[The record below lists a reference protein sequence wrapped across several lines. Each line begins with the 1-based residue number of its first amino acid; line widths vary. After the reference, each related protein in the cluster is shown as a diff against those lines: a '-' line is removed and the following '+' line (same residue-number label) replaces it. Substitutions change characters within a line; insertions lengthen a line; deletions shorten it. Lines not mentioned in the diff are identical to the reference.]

1 MQSPKPMLR
10 VLTFVIF
17 VIVAAFGLA
26 WLADQPGTITVEW
39 LGYEIKTS
47 AFVGA
52 LVLAA
57 IVTVLFLAW
66 SLWRFL
72 LTRPAV
78 LTARMQERRRR
89 QGFDAL
95 THGLLAIGVGD
106 RAMAQRYASVARRTL
121 PNEPLT
127 ALLKAQAA
135 QLKGDRASARRA
147 FEAMLDRPETE
158 LLGLRGLF
166 LEAKRGNDHD
176 TARALA
182 EQAVRTDPQTGWSVN
197 ALFDM
202 QARAGD
208 WEGAL
213 ATLAVARKHGNV
225 EPEVALRRRAVLL
238 TAEARDLAPSQPDKA
253 LSLANEAMRLAP
265 SLIPAAEI
273 AGRLLASKGET
284 RQASRLIART
294 WKLAPHPDLATV
306 YAFAKPGESPRDR
319 LRRVEH
325 LASLTP
331 DDIEGHIAVAV
342 AAVEARDWQAA
353 EAALSPYLHDRPP
366 ARVCALMAR
375 IESGEGNKGRER
387 EWLARAVR
395 APRDRAWI
403 ADGYISDRWLPV
415 SPVTGAVDAF
425 EWKAP
430 VDAIGRGDETLLIEE
445 SREPP
450 EPPTPLK
457 VAAPIY
463 KAEAKRPEL
472 ASPRTPVPSG
482 DGAAPPRST
491 GEPAQPRPSFAA
503 APRRE
508 RAQARQKPE
517 LYVAPHAPD
526 DPGVAS
532 SDPDES
538 PSSLERLR
546 AAQIR

>member
-1 MQSPKPMLR
+1 MIRIL
-10 VLTFVIF
+10 LFVIA
-17 VIVAAFGLA
+17 IIAVALGLA
-26 WLADQPGTITVEW
+26 WLADRPGAITVEW

-47 AFVGA
+47 AFVGT

-57 IVTVLFLAW
+57 LVTTLMLAW
-66 SLWRFL
+66 A
-72 LTRPAV
+72 LTR
-78 LTARMQERRRR
+78 
-89 QGFDAL
+89 
-95 THGLLAIGVGD
+95 GLLAIGVGD
-106 RAMAQRYASVARRTL
+106 RTQAQRYASVARRNL

-135 QLKGDRASARRA
+135 QLKGDRASARRT
-147 FEAMLDRPETE
+147 FQAMLDRPETE

-166 LEAKRGNDHD
+166 LEARRGNDND
-176 TARALA
+176 AARALA
-182 EQAVRTDPQTGWSVN
+182 EQAVRTDPQAGWSVN

-202 QARAGD
+202 QSRAGD

-225 EPEVALRRRAVLL
+225 DADVALRRRAVLL
-238 TAEARDLAPSQPDKA
+238 TAQARDLESSQPDKA
-253 LSLANEAMRLAP
+253 LALAGEALRLAP

-273 AGRLLASKGET
+273 AGRLLASKGEM

-306 YAFAKPGESPRDR
+306 YAFAKPGESPRER
-319 LRRVEH
+319 LKRVEH

-331 DDIEGHIAVAV
+331 GDIEGQIAIAVA
-342 AAVEARDWQAA
+342 AIEAREWQTA

-375 IESGEGNKGRER
+375 IEAGEGNKGRER

-395 APRDRAWI
+395 GPRDRAWI

-445 SREPP
+445 SHEPP

-457 VAAPIY
+457 VTAPVEQVE
-463 KAEAKRPEL
+463 KVEPKKPEIVAPR
-472 ASPRTPVPSG
+472 ASSSG
-482 DGAAPPRST
+482 DGASPPRAATIAPATPVTPREQT
-491 GEPAQPRPSFAA
+491 GQRS
-503 APRRE
+503 
-508 RAQARQKPE
+508 KPE

-526 DPGVAS
+526 DPGVAAT
-532 SDPDES
+532 DPDES
-538 PSSLERLR
+538 PASLERLR

>member
-1 MQSPKPMLR
+1 MTRIL
-10 VLTFVIF
+10 FF
-17 VIVAAFGLA
+17 IVGIIAAALAFG
-26 WLADQPGTITVEW
+26 WLADRPGAITVEW

-52 LVLAA
+52 LALAA
-57 IVTVLFLAW
+57 LVAALMLAW
-66 SLWRFL
+66 SLLRYLF
-72 LTRPAV
+72 TRPA
-78 LTARMQERRRR
+78 AMAAYMHERRRR

-95 THGLLAIGVGD
+95 TRGLLAIGVGD
-106 RAMAQRYASVARRTL
+106 RSQAQRYASVARRTL

-135 QLKGDRASARRA
+135 QLKGDRASARRT
-147 FEAMLDRPETE
+147 FQAMLDRPETE

-166 LEAKRGNDHD
+166 LEAKRGNDND
-176 TARALA
+176 AARALA
-182 EQAVRTDPQTGWSVN
+182 EQAVRTDPQAGWSVN

-225 EPEVALRRRAVLL
+225 DADMALRRRAVLL
-238 TAEARDLAPSQPDKA
+238 TAEARDIESSQPDKA
-253 LSLANEAMRLAP
+253 LALANEALRLAP

-273 AGRLLASKGET
+273 AGRLLASKGEA
-284 RQASRLIART
+284 RQASRLVART

-306 YAFAKPGESPRDR
+306 YAFAKPGEAPRDR
-319 LRRVEH
+319 LKRVEH

-331 DDIEGHIAVAV
+331 GDIEGQIAIAVA
-342 AAVEARDWQAA
+342 AIEARDWQTA

-366 ARVCALMAR
+366 ARICALMAR
-375 IESGEGNKGRER
+375 IEAGEGNKGRER

-395 APRDRAWI
+395 GPRDRAWI

-445 SREPP
+445 SHEPP
-450 EPPTPLK
+450 VPPAPLK
-457 VAAPIY
+457 VAAPVEKKIE
-463 KAEAKRPEL
+463 KVEPKKPEL
-472 ASPRTPVPSG
+472 AAPRAVPSG
-482 DGAAPPRST
+482 DGASARAATIAPATPVTPR
-491 GEPAQPRPSFAA
+491 EQPGQRS
-503 APRRE
+503 R
-508 RAQARQKPE
+508 PE

-532 SDPDES
+532 ADPDES
-538 PSSLERLR
+538 PASLERLR